1 MNRSRRITANLLRL
15 ALAAVVLFWLFRKL
29 GGHELLD
36 ALKESLIHWH
46 WLLAAHLLMLLPLA
60 ICMLRWKLILN
71 SQSMPLTWPRVA
83 AIFMIGQFF
92 NTFMLGAT
100 GGDLMKAWYTA
111 RASHQRKA
119 EAVTT
124 IVLDRFAGLLGLLLL
139 ITFILLARLPFFLSH
154 RETRLVA
161 LLLLAVCATVFVGTL
176 LLLRTPIIPWLLR
189 HPRLRSRFTNPIVF
203 IERIYSVFRTWAARP
218 TLLAQTV
225 GLSLAMQL
233 ISVAS
238 SICYGHALG
247 VSIRIWDY
255 LTFLPLANSMGAIPA
270 TPGGIGIREA
280 VSVQLLGA
288 LQVRPET
295 AFLLPFLPAF
305 SLILWSLAGGL
316 VFLFYRQ
323 SATTSINMD
332 SATRVAPLS

>member
-176 LLLRTPIIPWLLR
+176 
-189 HPRLRSRFTNPIVF
+189 
-203 IERIYSVFRTWAARP
+203 
-218 TLLAQTV
+218 
-225 GLSLAMQL
+225 
-233 ISVAS
+233 
-238 SICYGHALG
+238 
-247 VSIRIWDY
+247 
-255 LTFLPLANSMGAIPA
+255 
-270 TPGGIGIREA
+270 
-280 VSVQLLGA
+280 
-288 LQVRPET
+288 
-295 AFLLPFLPAF
+295 
-305 SLILWSLAGGL
+305 
-316 VFLFYRQ
+316 
-323 SATTSINMD
+323 
-332 SATRVAPLS
+332 

>member
-1 MNRSRRITANLLRL
+1 MATVLRV
-15 ALAAVVLFWLFRKL
+15 ALAAAVLIWLFHKL
-29 GGHELLD
+29 GGRALLD
-36 ALKESLIHWH
+36 AIEGSLVHWH
-46 WLLAAHLLMLLPLA
+46 WLLAAHFLMLLPLA

-71 SQSMPLTWPRVA
+71 AQGMPLPWPRVA

-100 GGDLMKAWYTA
+100 GGDLVKAWYTA
-111 RASHQRKA
+111 RASRQRKA

-124 IVLDRFAGLLGLLLL
+124 IALDRFAGLLGLLLL
-139 ITFILLARLPFFLSH
+139 MTFILLARLPFFLGH

-176 LLLRTPIIPWLLR
+176 VLFRTPLVPWLLR
-189 HPRLRSRFTNPIVF
+189 HSRQRARFDRPLEF
-203 IERIYSVFRTWAARP
+203 IERIYGVFRTWAARP
-218 TLLAQTV
+218 GLLAQTV
-225 GLSLAMQL
+225 GLSLVMQL
-233 ISVAS
+233 VAVGAS
-238 SICYGHALG
+238 MCCGRALG
-247 VSIRIWDY
+247 VSIRTWDY

-288 LQVRPET
+288 LHVRPET

-316 VFLFYRQ
+316 VFLFYRH
-323 SATTSINMD
+323 SVPADDPM
-332 SATRVAPLS
+332 VLP